1 MKPSDHDLRM
11 ARVRTV
17 LDGLS
22 VGDAFGQQFFAAY
35 VRDMH
40 LPNRKLPYAPWKYTD
55 DTAMALAIVET
66 LDQLGTVDQDELAK
80 NFAIRYRAEPDRGYG
95 AGAVRLLRELNDGGD
110 WRVLSRSL
118 FYGEGSYGNGA
129 AMRAAPIGA
138 YFQDDLNL
146 VVKEATRAA
155 EITHAHPD
163 GIAGGVAIAVA
174 AAAASQ
180 LPKDSPQELLS
191 MVCNFTPPGAVRDA
205 IARASKISLEEW
217 EHTVAGELG
226 NGSQL
231 SAVDTVPFCLW
242 CAAANLRNFPKAMWA
257 AVQVD
262 GDRDT
267 NCAIIGGIVAAA
279 VGSAGIPDEWRRSR
293 ESLWL
298 RHDR

>member
-1 MKPSDHDLRM
+1 MKPSDHELRM
-11 ARVRTV
+11 TRVRTV

-22 VGDAFGQQFFAAY
+22 VGDAFGQQFFSAY

-40 LPNRKLPYAPWKYTD
+40 LPRRMLPYAPWKYTD
-55 DTAMALAIVET
+55 DTAMALAIAET
-66 LDQLGTVDQDELAK
+66 LDQLGSVDQNELAE
-80 NFAIRYRAEPDRGYG
+80 NFSVRYQAEPDRGYG
-95 AGAVRLLRELNDGGD
+95 AGAVRLLKELANGGD
-110 WRVLSRSL
+110 WRVLSRNL

-138 YFQDDLNL
+138 YFQEDLHA
-146 VVKEATRAA
+146 VVQQATRAA

-163 GIAGGVAIAVA
+163 GVAGGVAIAVA
-174 AAAASQ
+174 AALAARI
-180 LPKDSPQELLS
+180 PKDSPQELLPE
-191 MVCNFTPPGAVRDA
+191 VWNYTPPGAVRDT

-242 CAAANLRNFPKAMWA
+242 CAAANLRDFPKAMWT

-279 VGSAGIPDEWRRSR
+279 VGPAGIPEEWRRSR

-298 RHDR
+298 RQDR